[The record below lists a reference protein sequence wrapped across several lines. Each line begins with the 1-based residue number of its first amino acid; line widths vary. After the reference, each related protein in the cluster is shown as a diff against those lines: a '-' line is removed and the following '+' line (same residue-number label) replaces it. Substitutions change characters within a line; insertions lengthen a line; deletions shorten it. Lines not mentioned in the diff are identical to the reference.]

1 MRIWSGWRDWRWNRA
16 GGSES
21 SSNVYSRANSRNTH
35 FSYTLGVAGVEQF
48 VSTPELHSDE
58 VIESDP
64 LPPGQVWAVSMGSPE
79 TGVGLY
85 RLEVTS
91 GPGSGVK
98 ILNQPVPPAFRES
111 VRIGE
116 QNLYTRA
123 KELVGDR
130 DSREHEFSIQMLSPC
145 GFGVGI
151 EGGLVDDVLGH
162 DPKTGSRFTWV
173 KMGYPSIEGLR
184 LALLDGTLSVK
195 RSDQKTDDPNDH
207 GALVIEDVTIAEA
220 RYMSRS
226 SGGNAAEVE
235 TPPSISEDQPSS
247 Y

>member
-16 GGSES
+16 GGSKS

-58 VIESDP
+58 AIESDP

-79 TGVGLY
+79 TEVGLY

-123 KELVGDR
+123 KEFVGDR
-130 DSREHEFSIQMLSPC
+130 DSREHEFSIQMRAIDADRSGAGLGLPC
-145 GFGVGI
+145 TGGVGRSPTRKEQRWRNI
-151 EGGLVDDVLGH
+151 GRGRAEPGRLDRLH
-162 DPKTGSRFTWV
+162 PKAV
-173 KMGYPSIEGLR
+173 
-184 LALLDGTLSVK
+184 
-195 RSDQKTDDPNDH
+195 Q
-207 GALVIEDVTIAEA
+207 IAELA
-220 RYMSRS
+220 
-226 SGGNAAEVE
+226 
-235 TPPSISEDQPSS
+235 ID
-247 Y
+247 